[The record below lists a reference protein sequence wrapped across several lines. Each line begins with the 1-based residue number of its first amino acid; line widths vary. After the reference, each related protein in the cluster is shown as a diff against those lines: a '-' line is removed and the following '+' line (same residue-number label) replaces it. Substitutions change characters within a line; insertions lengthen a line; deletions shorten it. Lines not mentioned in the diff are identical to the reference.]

1 MKKSSAGK
9 VLGRALP
16 LILVIFLLPGWA
28 AGCKKSGKKPPT
40 IDVEKIIDFT
50 GEIKVTFPS
59 GDVQTFRVGDTLVV
73 LPENTLVEV
82 LSEEGTGLLAGKI
95 ILLKKGQIA
104 RIIKPGVTAQKVI
117 QFTGELK
124 IVLPDGT
131 IIYVKAGEPLP
142 TLPPGTR
149 IEVISGELVV
159 IWGDE
164 RIILTPGDVA
174 WIEPLLDEETPASE
188 GGDISPVSPF
198 EP

>member
-1 MKKSSAGK
+1 MKKSAMVK
-9 VLGRALP
+9 ILCRTLP
-16 LILVIFLLPGWA
+16 VMMVFMLTFGGA
-28 AGCKKSGKKPPT
+28 TGCKKNGAKPST

-50 GEIKVTFPS
+50 GEIKVTLPS
-59 GDVQTFRVGDTLVV
+59 GDVKTYRVGDTLIP

-82 LSEEGTGLLAGKI
+82 LSKESTGVLAGKI
-95 ILLKKGQIA
+95 IVLKEGQIA
-104 RIIKPGVTAQKVI
+104 RIIRPGVTAQKII

-124 IVLPDGT
+124 IILPDGT

-149 IEVISGELVV
+149 IEVISGELIV

-164 RIILTPGDVA
+164 RFTLTPGDVA
-174 WIEPLLDEETPASE
+174 WIELPFEEQVPAPE

-198 EP
+198 AP